1 MDLRKIR
8 RAARITQY
16 ELAEKTGI
24 SRMRLSLAECNYIC
38 LTPEEMRAIER
49 ATLADVQ
56 ERLKELSRAQNGE
69 CLTSEHNG
77 SAPGEG
83 NDNAP
88 DFAVRSGAR

>member
-38 LTPEEMRAIER
+38 LTPEEMSAIER

-56 ERLKELSRAQNGE
+56 ERLKELSRAQNGR
-69 CLTSEHNG
+69 CRTSERHA
-77 SAPGEG
+77 SAIGKG

-88 DFAVRSGAR
+88 DVASRSGAR